1 MNSCSRFCIRLKTSL
16 FLWGAV
22 ASLLMVLLI
31 PPMLLSLVAPLNA
44 AKELD
49 STDALHDDDRHAVIA
64 IPCPYAPYFDAGDN
78 PGREWDLIATALES
92 GGREAQSIFVSYEEA
107 LRYAKADFIAGV
119 WVCGGMDIPDS
130 GLYPSEPLLERQF
143 AVVTLESREVNIDG
157 INSLNSLAVATHPNI
172 FRVLRPQL
180 GELIDE
186 GDGIQKIPNHLLL
199 ASLLTTGKVDA
210 LITEKAVFER
220 SLQQLAEEGRPAQP
234 IRFYELFEPVSP
246 RILFKDRILRDQF
259 NIALRKLKELDTTQR
274 ASSLLKG
281 QSNEHQ
287 AQHWVNDSH
296 FDWQPPR

>member
-22 ASLLMVLLI
+22 ASILIVLLI
-31 PPMLLSLVAPLNA
+31 TPMLLSLVAPLNA
-44 AKELD
+44 AKQLD
-49 STDALHDDDRHAVIA
+49 STEALQHDDRHATIA

-92 GGREAQSIFVSYEEA
+92 GDREAQSIFVSYEEG

-180 GELIDE
+180 GELIDQ
-186 GDGIQKIPNHLLL
+186 GDGIQKIPNYLLL

-210 LITEKAVFER
+210 LITEKAVFEH

-259 NIALRKLKELDTTQR
+259 NTALRKLKEVDTSQR
-274 ASSLLKG
+274 ASSAIKR
-281 QSNEHQ
+281 EKY
-287 AQHWVNDSH
+287 
-296 FDWQPPR
+296 